1 MFSYILVFISI
12 YNKKYYMKQ
21 KKIIMT
27 GGTGRFASVFK
38 KINNKKNIF
47 FPSKKTLDLTNIN
60 SIKKYVK
67 KIKPDYL
74 IHCAALSRPM
84 DIHEKNI
91 DESISRN
98 IIGTCNIV
106 KICNEQKIKLIYF
119 STNYVYAGTKGN
131 YSEDDPVLPI
141 NNYALSKLGGECAV
155 QMYKNSLIL
164 RICMSEKPFIHKK
177 AFNDVETNFMY
188 HQDFA
193 KNLLRL
199 IDRKGIINVGGPKQ
213 IVYNFAKKTNL
224 KVKPVSAKKMFGKK
238 FPLKQSMNI
247 KKYLKI
253 IKN

>member
-1 MFSYILVFISI
+1 
-12 YNKKYYMKQ
+12 MKQ

-106 KICNEQKIKLIYF
+106 KICNQEKIKLIYF

-188 HQDFA
+188 HEDFA
-193 KNLLRL
+193 KNLLKL

-224 KVKPVSAKKMFGKK
+224 KVKPISAKKMFGKN